1 MVVRVKVRVFTF
13 PSDPREQN
21 SYVVGTMEVAHASL
35 MRNSQ
40 DRCVTNGRGVQG
52 GHLLTVGTLRLED
65 DEVDSVTFRQLRPR
79 IELQDDNGMIRRSL
93 MFQEVLAI
101 ASVSPNPH
109 GWPASALQTYW
120 FGFFS
125 SPEQGIPQALKPTE
139 EDAAI
144 SQFLNMKTS
153 KQTGDLILIPQ
164 TQFGPVC
171 EQCCQGCSQC
181 PPLH

>member
-21 SYVVGTMEVAHASL
+21 SYVVGTME
-35 MRNSQ
+35 
-40 DRCVTNGRGVQG
+40 G

-65 DEVDSVTFRQLRPR
+65 EEVEGVTFRQLRPR
-79 IELQDDNGMIRRSL
+79 IELQDDNGMIRL
-93 MFQEVLAI
+93 LFQEVLAI
-101 ASVSPNPH
+101 ATVSPNPH

-125 SPEQGIPQALKPTE
+125 DPDQAIPQALKPTE
-139 EDAAI
+139 EDAPI
-144 SQFLNMKTS
+144 SQFLDMKTS

-171 EQCCQGCSQC
+171 EQCCQGCPQC
-181 PPLH
+181 PPLGR